1 MKPADTPLLGLVNAV
16 REFTGEGMMSA
27 KRALIAIGNDPLLA
41 CGYLKY
47 SGCLVNLN
55 GGDREAWT
63 LRNAEAYAKLLA
75 LAEDGRIVWRAAPE
89 PVPAGASVNQTD
101 LEGPGQ

>member
-1 MKPADTPLLGLVNAV
+1 MKPADTKLLGLINAV

-27 KRALIAIGNDPLLA
+27 KRAVVAVGNDPLIA

-63 LRNAEAYAKLLA
+63 LRNAEAYAKLLT

-89 PVPAGASVNQTD
+89 SAPADASVNQTD

>member
-1 MKPADTPLLGLVNAV
+1 MKPADTQMLGLVNAV

-27 KRALIAIGNDPLLA
+27 KRALVATGNDPLLA

-47 SGCLVNLN
+47 SGCLINLN
-55 GGDREAWT
+55 GADREAWT

-75 LAEDGRIVWRAAPE
+75 LAEDGRIVWRAATE
-89 PVPAGASVNQTD
+89 PAPHGGSVNPTD
-101 LEGPGQ
+101 VEGPGQ

>member
-1 MKPADTPLLGLVNAV
+1 MKPADTKLLGLINAV

-27 KRALIAIGNDPLLA
+27 KRAVVAVGNDPLIA

-63 LRNAEAYAKLLA
+63 LRNAEAYAKLLT
-75 LAEDGRIVWRAAPE
+75 LAEDGRIVWRAAPGST
-89 PVPAGASVNQTD
+89 PDGSSVNQID

>member
-1 MKPADTPLLGLVNAV
+1 MKPVDTQLLGLVNTV

-27 KRALIAIGNDPLLA
+27 KRALIATGNDPLLA

-47 SGCLVNLN
+47 SGCLINLN

-89 PVPAGASVNQTD
+89 SVPAGASVNPTD
-101 LEGPGQ
+101 VEGPGQ

>member
-1 MKPADTPLLGLVNAV
+1 MKPADTQLHGLVNAV
-16 REFTGEGMMSA
+16 REFTGEGMMSV
-27 KRALIAIGNDPLLA
+27 KKALAATGNDPLLA

-47 SGCLVNLN
+47 SGCLINLN
-55 GGDREAWT
+55 GGDLEAWT
-63 LRNAEAYAKLLA
+63 LRNAEGYAKLLA

-89 PVPAGASVNQTD
+89 SAPADASVNQTD